1 MKLISHLMEER
12 ESKTI
17 VFTET
22 KRRADELTYKMKRL
36 RWEAA

>member
-1 MKLISHLMEER
+1 MKLISHLMDER

-22 KRRADELTYKMKRL
+22 KRRADELAYKMKRL
-36 RWEAA
+36 RWEAS